1 MAFKPHRPLLLL
13 LLCAVV
19 VRPMA
24 APSEPRDPLP
34 LDDLRIFVEVFDRIR
49 TAYVHEVDDRT
60 LLRNAIKGMLNELDP
75 HSSYLDAESFK
86 ELEVG
91 TTGEFGGLGIEL
103 GVEDGFIKVITPI
116 DDTPAQRGGIEAG
129 DIILKIDERSMK
141 GVDLSEGVKLMRGEV
156 GSKVTLTIMREG
168 EQQPRQFTLA
178 RDTIKLPSIKS
189 RLLESGYGYL
199 RIAQFQ
205 ANTGTDLLKA
215 LEKLRKEAKPLRGL
229 VLDLRNNPGG
239 LLDAAVAVA
248 DAFLSDGLIVYTQG
262 RLSDSRMTYGATP
275 PNPAGEMPVVVLTN
289 GGTASAAEIVAGA
302 LQDQH
307 RAVIMGTS
315 SFGKGSVQTI
325 LPLTEET
332 GVKLTT
338 ALYYTPS
345 GRSIQAEGIQPD
357 IVVERARITR
367 LKEDDRSIKEQD
379 LAGHLLN
386 GNHKKE
392 PATDK
397 AKPAE
402 QDELDGDYQLQEALN
417 LLKGLAILNR
427 PLKGD

>member
-129 DIILKIDERSMK
+129 DIILKIDDRSMK

-239 LLDAAVAVA
+239 LLDSAVAVA

-262 RLSDSRMTYGATP
+262 RLPDSRMTYEATP

-392 PATDK
+392 PATAK

-402 QDELDGDYQLQEALN
+402 QDGLDGDYQLQEALN

-427 PLKGD
+427 PLKGG

>member
-205 ANTGTDLLKA
+205 ANTGADLLKA

-262 RLSDSRMTYGATP
+262 RLSDSRMTYEATA
-275 PNPAGEMPVVVLTN
+275 PNPAGEMPVVVLIN

-386 GNHKKE
+386 GSHKNE
-392 PATDK
+392 PSSSRK
-397 AKPAE
+397 KPAE

-427 PLKGD
+427 PLKGG

>member
-262 RLSDSRMTYGATP
+262 RLSDSRMTYEATP

-386 GNHKKE
+386 GSHKKE
-392 PATDK
+392 PAS
-397 AKPAE
+397 
-402 QDELDGDYQLQEALN
+402 
-417 LLKGLAILNR
+417 
-427 PLKGD
+427 

>member
-386 GNHKKE
+386 GSHKNE
-392 PATDK
+392 PSSSRK
-397 AKPAE
+397 KPAE

-427 PLKGD
+427 PLKGG

>member
-345 GRSIQAEGIQPD
+345 GRSIQAEDIQPD

-386 GNHKKE
+386 GSHKNE
-392 PATDK
+392 PSSSRK
-397 AKPAE
+397 KPAE

-427 PLKGD
+427 PLKGG

>member
-141 GVDLSEGVKLMRGEV
+141 GVDLSEGGKLMRGEV

-386 GNHKKE
+386 GSHKNE
-392 PATDK
+392 PSSSRK
-397 AKPAE
+397 KPAE

-427 PLKGD
+427 PLKGG

>member
-248 DAFLSDGLIVYTQG
+248 DAFLSDGLIVYSQG
-262 RLSDSRMTYGATP
+262 RLSDSRMTYEATP
-275 PNPAGEMPVVVLTN
+275 PNPAG
-289 GGTASAAEIVAGA
+289 
-302 LQDQH
+302 
-307 RAVIMGTS
+307 
-315 SFGKGSVQTI
+315 
-325 LPLTEET
+325 
-332 GVKLTT
+332 
-338 ALYYTPS
+338 
-345 GRSIQAEGIQPD
+345 
-357 IVVERARITR
+357 
-367 LKEDDRSIKEQD
+367 
-379 LAGHLLN
+379 
-386 GNHKKE
+386 
-392 PATDK
+392 
-397 AKPAE
+397 
-402 QDELDGDYQLQEALN
+402 
-417 LLKGLAILNR
+417 
-427 PLKGD
+427 

>member
-215 LEKLRKEAKPLRGL
+215 LEKLRK
-229 VLDLRNNPGG
+229 
-239 LLDAAVAVA
+239 
-248 DAFLSDGLIVYTQG
+248 
-262 RLSDSRMTYGATP
+262 
-275 PNPAGEMPVVVLTN
+275 
-289 GGTASAAEIVAGA
+289 
-302 LQDQH
+302 
-307 RAVIMGTS
+307 
-315 SFGKGSVQTI
+315 
-325 LPLTEET
+325 
-332 GVKLTT
+332 
-338 ALYYTPS
+338 
-345 GRSIQAEGIQPD
+345 
-357 IVVERARITR
+357 
-367 LKEDDRSIKEQD
+367 
-379 LAGHLLN
+379 
-386 GNHKKE
+386 
-392 PATDK
+392 
-397 AKPAE
+397 
-402 QDELDGDYQLQEALN
+402 
-417 LLKGLAILNR
+417 
-427 PLKGD
+427 

>member
-215 LEKLRKEAKPLRGL
+215 LEKLSKEAKPLRGL

-386 GNHKKE
+386 GSHKNE
-392 PATDK
+392 PSSSRK
-397 AKPAE
+397 KPAE

-427 PLKGD
+427 PLKGG

>member
-427 PLKGD
+427 PLKGG

>member
-1 MAFKPHRPLLLL
+1 
-13 LLCAVV
+13 
-19 VRPMA
+19 
-24 APSEPRDPLP
+24 
-34 LDDLRIFVEVFDRIR
+34 
-49 TAYVHEVDDRT
+49 
-60 LLRNAIKGMLNELDP
+60 
-75 HSSYLDAESFK
+75 
-86 ELEVG
+86 
-91 TTGEFGGLGIEL
+91 
-103 GVEDGFIKVITPI
+103 
-116 DDTPAQRGGIEAG
+116 
-129 DIILKIDERSMK
+129 
-141 GVDLSEGVKLMRGEV
+141 
-156 GSKVTLTIMREG
+156 
-168 EQQPRQFTLA
+168 
-178 RDTIKLPSIKS
+178 
-189 RLLESGYGYL
+189 
-199 RIAQFQ
+199 
-205 ANTGTDLLKA
+205 
-215 LEKLRKEAKPLRGL
+215 
-229 VLDLRNNPGG
+229 
-239 LLDAAVAVA
+239 
-248 DAFLSDGLIVYTQG
+248 YTQG

-386 GNHKKE
+386 GSHKNE
-392 PATDK
+392 PSSSRK
-397 AKPAE
+397 KPAE

-427 PLKGD
+427 PLKGG

>member
-1 MAFKPHRPLLLL
+1 MNATTK
-13 LLCAVV
+13 
-19 VRPMA
+19 
-24 APSEPRDPLP
+24 
-34 LDDLRIFVEVFDRIR
+34 IR
-49 TAYVHEVDDRT
+49 QQLT
-60 LLRNAIKGMLNELDP
+60 
-75 HSSYLDAESFK
+75 
-86 ELEVG
+86 
-91 TTGEFGGLGIEL
+91 
-103 GVEDGFIKVITPI
+103 
-116 DDTPAQRGGIEAG
+116 
-129 DIILKIDERSMK
+129 
-141 GVDLSEGVKLMRGEV
+141 
-156 GSKVTLTIMREG
+156 TIMREG

-427 PLKGD
+427 PLKGG